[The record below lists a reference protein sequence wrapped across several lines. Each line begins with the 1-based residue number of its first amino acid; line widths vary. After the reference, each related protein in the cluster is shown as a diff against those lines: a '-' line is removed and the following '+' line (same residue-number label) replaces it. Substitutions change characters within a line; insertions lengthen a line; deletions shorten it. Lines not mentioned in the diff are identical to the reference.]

1 MNISRRGEKLEFSAI
16 RMLTPY
22 AEEAEKK
29 GKKIYHLN
37 IGAPDVYTPKVF
49 FEAVGK
55 YSEPTLRYA
64 PSRGIE
70 SLRIAT
76 SNYYKNVG
84 VDFSKDEIFITQGAS
99 EALEF
104 ALIACVDVGDEVI
117 TCDPYYSN
125 YQTYFDLVG
134 VKAKTFETYVEN
146 GYRLPSKSEIES
158 VITDKSRAFL
168 FSNPGNPTGAVYTKE
183 EIELI
188 CEIAREKDMFIIADE
203 VYREFVYDGEKF
215 FSFAQVEGIEDR
227 LILLDSISKRFSAC
241 GARIGSLSSKN
252 KEVLEAVN
260 KLCNGRLSV
269 STLDQIGATELYKV
283 DPSYFKEVNEEYE
296 RRRDCIYEELKKI
309 PGVKVEK
316 SKGAFY
322 TLPEF
327 PLKDTM
333 DFAKW
338 LLTDFDVD
346 GETTMVAP
354 GTGFYKDPEPGRN
367 KLRLAFVLNTTDIKK
382 AVNIL
387 NLGLRKYLE
396 IHGA

>member
-22 AEEAEKK
+22 GEEAEKK

-37 IGAPDVYTPKVF
+37 IGAPDVYTPAAF
-49 FEAVGK
+49 FEAAK
-55 YSEPTLRYA
+55 NFKEHTLTYA

-70 SLRIAT
+70 PLRIAT

-104 ALIACVDVGDEVI
+104 ALIATLDVGDEII

-134 VKAKTFETYVEN
+134 VKAKTFETHVEN

-158 VITDKSRAFL
+158 VITAKSKAFL
-168 FSNPGNPTGAVYTKE
+168 FSNPGNPTGAVYTKK

-188 CEIAREKDMFIIADE
+188 CEIARERDMFIISDE

-215 FSFAQVEGIEDR
+215 FSFAQVKGIEDR

-252 KEVLEAVN
+252 KGVLEVVN

-327 PLKDTM
+327 PVKDTM

-338 LLTDFDVD
+338 LLTDFDVE

-354 GTGFYKDPEPGRN
+354 GAGFYKDPEMGRN
-367 KLRLAFVLNTTDIKK
+367 KLRLAFVLNTSDIKK

>member
-1 MNISRRGEKLEFSAI
+1 
-16 RMLTPY
+16 MLTPY

-37 IGAPDVYTPKVF
+37 IGAPDVYTPEVF
-49 FEAVGK
+49 FEAVAK

-64 PSRGIE
+64 PSMGIE

-104 ALIACVDVGDEVI
+104 ALIATLDVGDEVI

-134 VKAKTFETYVEN
+134 VKVKTFETYVEN

-203 VYREFVYDGEKF
+203 VYREFVYDKEKF
-215 FSFAQVEGIEDR
+215 FSFAQVKGVEDR

-252 KEVLEAVN
+252 KEVLEGVN

-327 PLKDTM
+327 PLKDTV

-354 GTGFYKDPEPGRN
+354 GTGFYKDPEMGRS
-367 KLRLAFVLNTTDIKK
+367 KLRLAFVLNTSDIKK

>member
-37 IGAPDVYTPKVF
+37 IGAPDVYTPEVF
-49 FEAVGK
+49 FEAVAK

-104 ALIACVDVGDEVI
+104 ALIATLDVGDEVI

-134 VKAKTFETYVEN
+134 VKVKTFETYVEN

-203 VYREFVYDGEKF
+203 VYREFVYDKEKF
-215 FSFAQVEGIEDR
+215 FSFAQVKGVEDR

-252 KEVLEAVN
+252 KDVLEAVN

-296 RRRDCIYEELKKI
+296 RRRNCIYEELKKI

-338 LLTDFDVD
+338 LLTDFDVE

-354 GTGFYKDPEPGRN
+354 GTGFYKDPEMGRS
-367 KLRLAFVLNTTDIKK
+367 KLRLAFVLNTSDIKK